1 MEEEGM
7 TDLQFKSFL
16 RQLVG
21 RLETIKE
28 TSEPQVLAAKL
39 DELITDLKEDIEN

>member
-21 RLETIKE
+21 RLESIKCS
-28 TSEPQVLAAKL
+28 SEPKILVAKL